1 MFWLAWGS
9 SFRPGTAFAPTL
21 PQTLFQ
27 VGSRNLLHS
36 RRMLCS
42 PRVTCTGPVRTQCTQ
57 QRRRARAR
65 IRLPHKSFAS
75 PAQELDNSVLLRSRG
90 RLFALRCPCIFLQH
104 SPCTVRPPRRRP
116 FQQRNHRRRDH
127 AQYQLKTSLQR
138 SRGRLFALRCPC
150 IFLQHS
156 PCTVWPP
163 RRRPFQQRNHRRRD
177 HAQYQLKTSLR
188 RSPCTTRRQEGS
200 ICLARIGS
208 RKSWPRFPQRKSRR
222 RIPNRGAA
230 RVEQGVGSLMLSFIR
245 LHAVQKKNIPCKLT
259 NHSDSRTCPRHTA
272 STP

>member
-9 SFRPGTAFAPTL
+9 SFQPGTAFAPTL

-27 VGSRNLLHS
+27 VGSRNLLRS
-36 RRMLCS
+36 QRMLCS

-75 PAQELDNSVLLRSRG
+75 PAQELDNSVLL
-90 RLFALRCPCIFLQH
+90 
-104 SPCTVRPPRRRP
+104 
-116 FQQRNHRRRDH
+116 
-127 AQYQLKTSLQR
+127 R

-259 NHSDSRTCPRHTA
+259 NQPDSRTCPRHTA